1 MNFRFGSKADAV
13 HLASSS
19 LELIDQLLALAA
31 FAMLLA
37 VLIW

>member
-1 MNFRFGSKADAV
+1 MATGGSIA
-13 HLASSS
+13 
-19 LELIDQLLALAA
+19 ELIDQLLALAA